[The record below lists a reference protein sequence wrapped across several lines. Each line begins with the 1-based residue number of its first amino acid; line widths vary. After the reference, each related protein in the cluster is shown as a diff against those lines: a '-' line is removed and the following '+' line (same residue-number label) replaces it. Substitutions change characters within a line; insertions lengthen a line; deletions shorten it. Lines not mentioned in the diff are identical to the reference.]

1 MTTIRTQRLSLEAVT
16 TENAVVLW
24 RIMQGAQLREFQD
37 VPRFTRQEFEK
48 RVAAR
53 PKSFDG
59 RAVGRFEWLIVSKD
73 SGIASGWISL
83 RVGDQVRG
91 TAELGYSILAPQ
103 RRRGYARE
111 ASTAVVDAAFEQT
124 ELEQLEACCVPAN
137 VPSRRLLLGLG
148 FGEARLQ
155 RNGAIVRG
163 RPVDIL
169 VFELKRERW
178 SELRGAQDGSANSI
192 VMPASAKAK

>member
-1 MTTIRTQRLSLEAVT
+1 MTSIRTARLSLEPVT

-48 RVAAR
+48 RVAVR

-59 RAVGRFEWLIVSKD
+59 RAIGRFEWLIVSAETQV
-73 SGIASGWISL
+73 ASGWISL
-83 RVGDQVRG
+83 RVGDQTRG
-91 TAELGYSILAPQ
+91 SAELGYSILAPE
-103 RRRGYARE
+103 RR
-111 ASTAVVDAAFEQT
+111 
-124 ELEQLEACCVPAN
+124 
-137 VPSRRLLLGLG
+137 
-148 FGEARLQ
+148 

-178 SELRGAQDGSANSI
+178 HDLRGAQAGSANSI
-192 VMPASAKAK
+192 VMPASAKTK

>member
-1 MTTIRTQRLSLEAVT
+1 MTSIRTARLSLEPVT

-59 RAVGRFEWLIVSKD
+59 RAIGRFEWLIVSAETQV
-73 SGIASGWISL
+73 ASGWISL
-83 RVGDQVRG
+83 RVGDQTRG
-91 TAELGYSILAPQ
+91 SAELGYSILAPE
-103 RRRGYARE
+103 RRRGYAGE
-111 ASTAVVDAAFEQT
+111 ASAAIVDAAFERTGLTQI
-124 ELEQLEACCVPAN
+124 EACCLPAN
-137 VPSRRLLLGLG
+137 LPSRLLLLRLG

-178 SELRGAQDGSANSI
+178 NDLRGAQAGSANSI
-192 VMPASAKAK
+192 VMPASAKTK